1 VFKKTAFI
9 LMKKYSLFS
18 GLFRRFSG
26 LVLLNISGLALGLAS
41 VIYIAI
47 WINHE
52 LSYDK
57 FFPNAERIFRV
68 ESLFDYSGEKSV
80 WSITPAPLAESVK
93 NEFPEVEDAVR
104 LASGRQDVIKYRENL
119 FIAENLYYT
128 AHSFFSIFHPEVIS
142 GDTSQMLRGPD
153 EVVLSRHAAS
163 VLFGNG
169 DPVGKSILFNNTDL
183 LTVKGVIEDF
193 PSNTHLKVD
202 YLVSFSILEKK
213 GEELDSWGRFDF
225 LTYILLKK
233 NSDAEQ
239 FNNKISGY
247 LKTKITN
254 LSVVLF
260 INPLTR
266 IYLYRDPG
274 FKSFKYPSSDR
285 GPIARVIL
293 FAVIGFVLLLIAC
306 INFINLATAFASQRA
321 KEIGIRKV
329 NGAGRANL
337 VVHFFGES
345 LFQTFLATVAA
356 LIIVVALLP
365 VFIKV
370 SGVSLG
376 IADLFTT
383 KKLAIYLILTLTTG
397 IIAGMYP
404 ALLLSSFNPAK
415 VIKPLPEDTFQGSGL
430 RKVLVVIQF
439 MLSIVFIFC
448 ILIMNRQVS
457 FMQTINLGFNKE
469 GVMVVSPHVTPEKTD
484 VIAEQIEKI
493 PGVKKVALGGNV
505 PVNMGNFNT
514 LNKWDGNVSGK
525 PLMFYMMQVDD
536 RYLDLLGIRLA
547 EGKNFNTTS
556 FGTEV
561 IVNETAVKKM
571 EMDDPVGKSIWLGNT
586 RYTIIGVVR
595 DFHFHRLKEEIR
607 PVFIYKNKDW
617 WIKRIFVSLEP
628 GNHFQV
634 VDKITE
640 TVRKSNP
647 GFPVRYMFLD
657 QEINR
662 YYDEERRLN
671 LLINAAT
678 VLSIVISCIGLFS
691 LTAFTLRKRSREI
704 GIRKAYGAT
713 AVSIL
718 VMLQKDFGRLVLA
731 ASMIALPAGYF
742 IIKQWLSSYAYH
754 VGINAF
760 YLFVTLIIITMIAAL
775 TLIFHTLRAAN
786 LNPAD
791 TLRNE

>member
-718 VMLQKDFGRLVLA
+718 VMLQQIGTRSLNDSAACRLFHNKTMVVVLCLSCRDKCLLFIRYTDYNNYDCCPYTYFSYPEGRQFK
-731 ASMIALPAGYF
+731 SGRH
-742 IIKQWLSSYAYH
+742 S
-754 VGINAF
+754 
-760 YLFVTLIIITMIAAL
+760 
-775 TLIFHTLRAAN
+775 
-786 LNPAD
+786 
-791 TLRNE
+791 EE